1 MRKKIVILLVLLL
14 FSGCKNNSLFQFK
27 NIKIKGETIE
37 IPVNVKE
44 FAEREGLV
52 IEKNDEIAE
61 HSSITLELENYS
73 IIIENNNDKK
83 LAIEDATIVGFTQT
97 IDNVNEEYI
106 ITFPEKLYV
115 GQNID
120 PDNVIKMLT
129 SNGNIRGD
137 VGYMINDDKSE
148 YRIIGGKRIINLL
161 SSDLKAE
168 SEKVIYPIEIT
179 IKNNVITN
187 IQMIFVDQ

>member
-1 MRKKIVILLVLLL
+1 MNEVSHIKKLLCITVLIILTT
-14 FSGCKNNSLFQFK
+14 FC
-27 NIKIKGETIE
+27 
-37 IPVNVKE
+37 IPIIFTHKFRNTAAIDLQE
-44 FAEREGLV
+44 
-52 IEKNDEIAE
+52 NDE
-61 HSSITLELENYS
+61 
-73 IIIENNNDKK
+73 NNDVKNTD
-83 LAIEDATIVGFTQT
+83 EN
-97 IDNVNEEYI
+97 NVNEEYI

-120 PDNVIKMLT
+120 PHNVIKMLT
-129 SNGNIRGD
+129 SNGDIRGD

-148 YRIIGGKRIINLL
+148 YRIIGGKRIINL
-161 SSDLKAE
+161 SAADLKTE

>member
-1 MRKKIVILLVLLL
+1 MKKILIVITILLLL
-14 FSGCKNNSLFQFK
+14 GCTK
-27 NIKIKGETIE
+27 E
-37 IPVNVKE
+37 VKE
-44 FAEREGLV
+44 EN
-52 IEKNDEIAE
+52 KNEDIKMSAQN
-61 HSSITLELENYS
+61 ITNENMT
-73 IIIENNNDKK
+73 IIIENNTDKK